1 MIAEIRFFFNGEGF
15 PNVIMVTMDVLGT
28 RHSWHVTPKEAVE
41 VQRRVRADVR
51 SDVSMP
57 LERVRLVAGVDVSST
72 RFDRVLTA
80 GIVVWDRLGNRVVET
95 VSVQREGTFP
105 YVPGLLSFREIP
117 VLIETIALL
126 KTAPD
131 AWMVDGQG
139 IAHPRRLGIAAHL
152 GLVLGQPTVGCAK
165 SILCGTHGP
174 LGDVAGS
181 ETPLEHQG
189 ERIGT
194 LLRSKA
200 KSNPLIVSPGHVCDH
215 ESVLALV
222 RACLRGYRLPEPT
235 RLAHLYVNAVRIG
248 TLRQAQ
254 GDNVKQLFDVA

>member
-1 MIAEIRFFFNGEGF
+1 MEIPATG
-15 PNVIMVTMDVLGT
+15 
-28 RHSWHVTPKEAVE
+28 HAWHVTPAEAVE
-41 VQRRVRADVR
+41 VQRRLRADVR
-51 SDVSMP
+51 DGVPLP

-80 GIVVWDRLGNRVVET
+80 GIVVWDRVGNRVVET

-117 VLIETIALL
+117 VLLEAAAAFETV
-126 KTAPD
+126 PD

-139 IAHPRRLGIAAHL
+139 IAHPRRLGIATHL
-152 GLVLGQPTVGCAK
+152 GLVLGRPTVGCAK

-174 LGDVAGS
+174 LGEAQGS
-181 ETPLEHQG
+181 ETPLEHHG

-200 KSNPLIVSPGHVCDH
+200 KVNPLVVSPGHLCDH
-215 ESVLALV
+215 ASALALV
-222 RACLRGYRLPEPT
+222 KACLRGYRLPEPT
-235 RLAHLYVNAVRIG
+235 RLAHAYVNAVRTG
-248 TLRQAQ
+248 NDA
-254 GDNVKQLFDVA
+254 GPLFGA